1 MNEIEVTDTI
11 VNVTDLIA
19 TIDRIEEKFKRI
31 V

>member
-19 TIDRIEEKFKRI
+19 TIDRIKKIKRI

>member
-19 TIDRIEEKFKRI
+19 TIDRIEKKIKRI